1 MCGLAG
7 FLAGMPAPEESG
19 GDVVARML
27 ERMRHRCP
35 DGDGRWQEC
44 GVALGHR
51 RLAIIDLDVRAAQP
65 MHSIDG
71 RYVIVYHGEIYNYR
85 SLRRELEA
93 AGTPFRT
100 TSDTEVIL
108 ALFADRGEAM
118 LPRLHGMFAFVIW
131 DRSFCQI
138 WCTRVTMVHTESPR
152 QFRIISFRRATKRE
166 QEIFF

>member
-118 LPRLHGMFAFVIW
+118 LPRLHRHV
-131 DRSFCQI
+131 
-138 WCTRVTMVHTESPR
+138 RVRDLGPELLSILVYASYHGSHGV
-152 QFRIISFRRATKRE
+152 ATTVSDHLLP
-166 QEIFF
+166 QGDLA